1 MLRMLNRGPISE
13 GMRGKNETVQQFFL
27 RDEKKFFYTPLLNY
41 TILDN
46 PTSDD
51 PEEKELYVSSVS
63 SQ

>member
-1 MLRMLNRGPISE
+1 M
-13 GMRGKNETVQQFFL
+13 TFL
-27 RDEKKFFYTPLLNY
+27 QNSLKKYIFTLIFYLKITM
-41 TILDN
+41 LDN